1 MLHSSKRFAVTRVS
15 KEKGQIPL
23 LVTDLSVFSCEAR
36 ALKMLELCSR
46 YNSSMLIS
54 DLIY

>member
-1 MLHSSKRFAVTRVS
+1 MLHSSKRFAVARVS

-54 DLIY
+54 YLIY